1 MLKFLGGRVELLIQ
15 HLPKRR
21 ASHMSAATRV
31 RARSQRLS
39 VFIQLILLEADNYI
53 SRGSIISFKNEK
65 DEPIM
70 YNSYASIKST
80 GYFAANPFYY
90 C

>member
-31 RARSQRLS
+31 RVRSQRLS

-53 SRGSIISFKNEK
+53 GRGSIISFKNEK
-65 DEPIM
+65 DKPIM
-70 YNSYASIKST
+70 YTIVMLL
-80 GYFAANPFYY
+80 
-90 C
+90 